1 MGELDGRVAIVTG
14 SSSGI
19 GEHLTALL
27 ARSCG
32 PVRVNAVARG
42 LIATPLSAN
51 MVEQHATVAETV
63 PLHRSGRPQDCAEAV
78 LGLLR
83 NAYVTG
89 KVVVVD
95 GGSSLMW

>member
-1 MGELDGRVAIVTG
+1 
-14 SSSGI
+14 
-19 GEHLTALL
+19 
-27 ARSCG
+27 
-32 PVRVNAVARG
+32 
-42 LIATPLSAN
+42 